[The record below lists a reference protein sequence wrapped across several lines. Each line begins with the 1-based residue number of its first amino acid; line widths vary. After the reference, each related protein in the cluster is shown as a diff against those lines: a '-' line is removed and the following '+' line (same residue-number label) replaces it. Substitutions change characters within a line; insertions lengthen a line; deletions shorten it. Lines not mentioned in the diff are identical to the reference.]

1 MTIVQFKNLSFSY
14 EKNKIL
20 NNINLDIYEGEILV
34 LIGNSGSGKTSLLN
48 LMKKQIAPV
57 GKQEGFIDIKTDDIA
72 IVFQNTDSQILTS
85 SVINDL
91 VFGMENLGLDNLTMK
106 KRLSE
111 VVSFFGIEHLLHS
124 NPENL
129 SGGEKQLIVLSA
141 ALLTYPK
148 LLLLDEPIS
157 QLDPIMAL
165 EFINILKRINEEL
178 GITIVLTEHRLND
191 VINIADRIG
200 IISDGN
206 IFNIDEPKKFL
217 NNLNKSDNLNY
228 FIPDIPKTSL
238 YLKNEVVLNPK
249 DLKKLIG
256 NIEYKS
262 SYKNNPNEIILQVK
276 NLIFSYDDII
286 VLKRL
291 SASFQK
297 SKITAI
303 FGCNGSGKST
313 LLKILAGIYKN
324 YLGDVKT
331 GNKNMAYIP
340 QNTSTY
346 FIYDTVYKEIYF
358 KGCDINYYNYLIDT
372 LDIRR
377 LENRHPFD
385 ISGGEA
391 MLVAFASVML
401 KKPDILFMDEPTKG
415 LDNKYKDILAK
426 IIRQAHTT
434 VIMATHD
441 INFSAAYADD
451 LMMLFDG
458 DIIYSGNKYEFFS
471 DNRYYTTALN
481 KAFNNTDILI
491 FKDIL
496 DYEKN

>member
-1 MTIVQFKNLSFSY
+1 MKIVEFENLSFYY
-14 EKNKIL
+14 EKNKVL
-20 NNINLDIYEGEILV
+20 QNINLEIYDGEILV
-34 LIGNSGSGKTSLLN
+34 LIGSSGSGKTTLLS
-48 LMKKQIAPV
+48 LMKKEISPV
-57 GKQEGFIDIKTDDIA
+57 GIKTGDININTDDIA

-106 KRLSE
+106 KRLAE
-111 VVSFFGIEHLLHS
+111 VVSFFGIEHLLHT

-191 VINIADRIG
+191 VINISDRIA
-200 IISDGN
+200 IIQGGS
-206 IFNIDEPKKFL
+206 ILNIDEPKKFL
-217 NNLNKSDNLNY
+217 ANIYKNDDLKS
-228 FIPDIPKTSL
+228 FIPDVPKTSL
-238 YLKNEVVLNPK
+238 YLKNEVVLNSK

-256 NIEYKS
+256 NIEYKN
-262 SYKNNPNEIILQVK
+262 SYKNNPSEVIIEVK
-276 NLIFSYDDII
+276 NLIFSYEDII

-291 SASFQK
+291 SATFEK
-297 SKITAI
+297 SKITTI
-303 FGCNGSGKST
+303 FGSNGSGKST

-324 YLGDVKT
+324 YLGKVKIDSE
-331 GNKNMAYIP
+331 NICYIP
-340 QNTSTY
+340 QNISTY
-346 FIYDTVYKEIYF
+346 FIYDTVYQEIYF
-358 KGCDINYYNYLIDT
+358 KDCDINYYNYLVDT
-372 LDIRR
+372 LDIRK

-401 KKPDILFMDEPTKG
+401 RKPDILFMDEPTKG

-426 IIRQAHTT
+426 LIKESGTT
-434 VIMATHD
+434 AVMATHD
-441 INFSAAYADD
+441 IHWSAAYADD

-458 DIIYSGNKYEFFS
+458 DIVYSGNRYEFFS

-481 KAFNNTDILI
+481 KAFNHTDILI

>member
-1 MTIVQFKNLSFSY
+1 MKIVEFKNLSFDY
-14 EKNKIL
+14 ATNKIL
-20 NNINLDIYEGEILV
+20 ENINLDIYEGEILV
-34 LIGNSGSGKTSLLN
+34 LIGSSGSGKTTLLN
-48 LMKKQIAPV
+48 LMKKEISPV
-57 GKQEGFIDIKTDDIA
+57 GIKKGDININTDDIA

-106 KRLSE
+106 KRLAE
-111 VVSFFGIEHLLHS
+111 VVSFFGIEHLLHK

-129 SGGEKQLIVLSA
+129 SGGEKQLVVLSA

-191 VINIADRIG
+191 VINIADIIG
-200 IISDGN
+200 ILSGGN
-206 IFNIDEPKKFL
+206 ISNIDEPKKFL
-217 NNLNKSDNLNY
+217 SNIYKNDALKS
-228 FIPDIPKTSL
+228 FIPDVPKTSL
-238 YLKNEVVLNPK
+238 YLKDEVVLNSK

-256 NIEYKS
+256 HIEYKN
-262 SYKNNPNEIILQVK
+262 SYKNISCETIVEIK
-276 NLIFSYDDII
+276 NLIFSYEDTI

-291 SASFQK
+291 SAKFKK
-297 SKITAI
+297 SKITTI
-303 FGCNGSGKST
+303 FGSNGSGKST

-324 YLGDVKT
+324 YLGSIKID
-331 GNKNMAYIP
+331 NKNIAYIP

-358 KGCDINYYNYLIDT
+358 QGCDMNYYNYLIDS
-372 LDIRR
+372 LDIRE

-426 IIRQAHTT
+426 IIKESETT
-434 VIMATHD
+434 IIMATHD
-441 INFSAAYADD
+441 INWSAAYADD

-458 DIIYSGNKYEFFS
+458 DIIYSGNRYEFFA

-491 FKDIL
+491 FQDIL